1 MPRFARK
8 QVACEADA
16 QSGKTGS
23 FDLGRSSLEGTLP
36 DEGTLNS
43 RMQVPREGTFDR
55 KTNSYRYRLLQTRPT
70 MTIWNI
76 TRPAK
81 GRLSRPFRDDQA
93 DSRSYQSSMIS
104 VIRFMADGV

>member
-1 MPRFARK
+1 M
-8 QVACEADA
+8 
-16 QSGKTGS
+16 
-23 FDLGRSSLEGTLP
+23 P

-55 KTNSYRYRLLQTRPT
+55 KTRSYHYRLLQTRPT
-70 MTIWNI
+70 DDYLEYNATCK
-76 TRPAK
+76 R
-81 GRLSRPFRDDQA
+81 RLSRPFRDDQA